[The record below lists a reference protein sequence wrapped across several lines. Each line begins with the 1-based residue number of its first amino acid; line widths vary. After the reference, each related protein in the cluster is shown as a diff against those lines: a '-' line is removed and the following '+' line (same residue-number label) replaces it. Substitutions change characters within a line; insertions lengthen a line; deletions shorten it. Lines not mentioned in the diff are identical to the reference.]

1 MYGIRKKFSKELVW
15 KREGWIADMSK
26 HMIYMD

>member
-1 MYGIRKKFSKELVW
+1 MYGIRKKFSKELVG
-15 KREGWIADMSK
+15 KREGRIADMSK